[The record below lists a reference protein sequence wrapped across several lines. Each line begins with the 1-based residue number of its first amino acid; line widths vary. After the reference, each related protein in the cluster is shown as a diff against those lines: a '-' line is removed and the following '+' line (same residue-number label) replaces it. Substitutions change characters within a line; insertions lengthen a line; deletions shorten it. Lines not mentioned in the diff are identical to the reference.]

1 MNFAYTIL
9 YVSDV
14 VRAVEF
20 YEAAFGLQRRFIH
33 ESNQYAEMETGATAL
48 AFVANELAESGLP
61 QGFRRNSPAEPPAGI
76 EIALTTADVPV
87 AFARAVTAGAA
98 AVAQPVTKPWGQV
111 VAYVRDLDG
120 VLVEICS
127 PM

>member
-48 AFVANELAESGLP
+48 AFVANELASAGLP
-61 QGFRRNSPAEPPAGI
+61 QGFRRNSPTEPPAGI
-76 EIALTTADVPV
+76 EIALTTADVPA
-87 AFARAVTAGAA
+87 AFARAVNAGAS
-98 AVAQPVTKPWGQV
+98 AVAEPKTKPWGQV
-111 VAYVRDLDG
+111 VAYVTDLDG